1 MDQLEEITVKINSR
15 SIKAFYRGENKN
27 GRIDSYGSMDGK
39 KVFIHQLQRLDDFR
53 TLCMIDGT
61 KRAIVYAISTK
72 DYRGYDIYSK
82 KGKDKLTAEICGG
95 FSKDYG
101 SNFLNF
107 GSKMANFSVQDIEG
121 IEVFDDHM
129 IVQFKDGCYKAK
141 NLSNLFL
148 NEQDFTHLKVKI
160 PQEHL
165 STWRE
170 KKDLIKSHIDESN
183 KSQAEADELLQKM
196 RSKISMLAKKH
207 NNFDAE
213 WAKSFNTSTRNS
225 I

>member
-1 MDQLEEITVKINSR
+1 MEKPEEIRVKINSR
-15 SIKAFYRGENKN
+15 SIKAFYRGENK
-27 GRIDSYGSMDGK
+27 YGKLDCYGQMNGK
-39 KVFIHQLQRLDDFR
+39 KVFIHQLHRLDDFR

-72 DYRGYDIYSK
+72 DYNSYDVYSK
-82 KGKDKLTAEICGG
+82 KDKDQLVAEVYGG

-107 GSKMANFSVQDIEG
+107 GGGMTNFSIQDIES
-121 IEVFDDHM
+121 IETFDDQM

-148 NEQDFTHLKVKI
+148 NENVFTHLKVKI
-160 PQEHL
+160 PEEHL
-165 STWRE
+165 CKWNA
-170 KKDLIKSHIDESN
+170 KKDLIKSHIDETR
-183 KSQAEADELLQKM
+183 KVQDEADELLQKM
-196 RSKISMLAKKH
+196 RIKISMLAKKH
-207 NNFDAE
+207 NDFDAE